1 MLKKT
6 KLSTGATVS
15 VNHERVRVDLPSL
28 PSSNSGHFQWQFI
41 SSAILNGGC
50 QLFET
55 TSSTSSSTHHVL
67 NYKVPSTYDGLNPP
81 PQSLLGNFTH
91 KEQIDKHNTVGM
103 LTAASM
109 ETFAHSSRS
118 AMGVTIDVIVTA
130 GLSNSRSAG
139 ADADYFVI
147 NEDYDVTDDDGQQQ
161 QRQQGMKPGTINTII
176 IVNAPLTQGAQVE
189 AYAVAI
195 EAKVASC
202 VDHGVTCA
210 KESSKF
216 ATGTGTDCA
225 VFISQCYSYK
235 SNNNKSRPK
244 QCGQHKIIKYAGKHT
259 LFAEMIGQAV
269 YEATSKAIMINIL
282 YKHYNYATYTIH
294 RWVQTFIGL
303 MTGAMPLIPPKPMMP
318 IPRAPL
324 NVVYVGIVK
333 VLSIYFFV
341 PLPDK
346 AKLLLAA
353 VAWDRYLREPP
364 LKIHPVCI
372 AGSMISACL
381 ARIPDRVYNNP
392 FLGFTCGL
400 LLLLSMVLIMTVGAW
415 MFMECNNVISLY
427 GPPYAREYLSGYYH
441 PSMMIEPALHLLT
454 WIMKLLLLKSTF
466 SLQLLCTLALQMAK
480 FIERDQIDDARA
492 QLSWLCSRDP
502 SKLGPSDLAGGTL
515 ESLSENL
522 SDGFV
527 APLFWY
533 VIFGPIGA
541 LAYRVINTLDSRV
554 GYRGKYEWVGKPSAR
569 LDDVINYIPA
579 RITTVLLALS
589 AGVILGHGNA
599 WEGLHTAWADHEQ
612 CESPNAGWPMACFAG
627 LLGVQL
633 KKEGSYCLGARRS
646 NNREPTPVDIRAGHR
661 VAELAGGLTLVIA
674 IAVLLLLL

>member
-1 MLKKT
+1 MLKEIK
-6 KLSTGATVS
+6 STGATVS
-15 VNHERVRVDLPSL
+15 VNNDRVRVDLPSL
-28 PSSNSGHFQWQFI
+28 SPSNSYHSI

-50 QLFET
+50 QFFET
-55 TSSTSSSTHHVL
+55 SSSSTSTTHHVI
-67 NYKVPSTYDGLNPP
+67 NYKVPSTYDGVNPS
-81 PQSLLGNFTH
+81 PQSLLANFTK

-109 ETFAHSSRS
+109 ESFSHSSRS
-118 AMGVTIDVIVTA
+118 AMGVSIDVIVTA

-147 NEDYDVTDDDGQQQ
+147 SEDYTTDDDDDDGQKKHQEK
-161 QRQQGMKPGTINTII
+161 MKPGTINTII
-176 IVNAPLTQGAQVE
+176 IVNAPLTQAALVE

-195 EAKVASC
+195 EAKCSAC

-210 KESSKF
+210 KDSTKF
-216 ATGTGTDCA
+216 AVGTGTDCA
-225 VFISQCYSYK
+225 VLISQHYSN
-235 SNNNKSRPK
+235 NNNKSLPK
-244 QCGQHKIIKYAGKHT
+244 CDRQKIIKYAGKHT

-269 YEATSKAIMINIL
+269 YEATSKAIMTNIFHL
-282 YKHYNYATYTIH
+282 HYNYATYTMN
-294 RWVQTFIGL
+294 RWFRTFIGL
-303 MTGAMPLIPPKPMMP
+303 MMGAMPLIPPKPMMP

-324 NVVYVGIVK
+324 NVVLMGTAK

-353 VAWDRYLREPP
+353 AAWDRYLREAP
-364 LKIHPVCI
+364 LIIHPVCI

-381 ARIPDRVYNNP
+381 SRTPDRVYNNP
-392 FLGFTCGL
+392 FMGFTCGL
-400 LLLLSMVLIMTVGAW
+400 VLLVLMVLIMTVGAW
-415 MFMECNNVISLY
+415 MFTEFTETISEN
-427 GPPYAREYLSGYYH
+427 GPTFARKYLSEYYH
-441 PSMMIEPALHLLT
+441 VSIEHALNLFA
-454 WIMKLLLLKSTF
+454 WILKLLLLKSTF

-480 FIERDQIDDARA
+480 FIERDQIDDARG
-492 QLSWLCSRDP
+492 QLCWLCSRDP
-502 SKLGPSDLAGGTL
+502 STLGPSDLAGGTL

-533 VIFGPIGA
+533 VMFGPIGA
-541 LAYRVINTLDSRV
+541 LGYRVINTLDSRV
-554 GYRGKYEWVGKPSAR
+554 GYRGKYEWFGKPSAR
-569 LDDVINYIPA
+569 LDDLINYVPA

-589 AGVILGHGNA
+589 ASFTLGRRSA
-599 WEGLHTAWADHEQ
+599 WRGLQIAWKDQRQ

-633 KKEGSYCLGARRS
+633 KKEGAYCLGAS
-646 NNREPTPVDIRAGHR
+646 GTEPTPVDIRAGHR
-661 VAELAGGLTLVIA
+661 VAELAGGISLLIA
-674 IAVLLLLL
+674 ITAVIM

>member
-1 MLKKT
+1 MLKKI

-15 VNHERVRVDLPSL
+15 VNHDRVRVDLPSL
-28 PSSNSGHFQWQFI
+28 PSSNSGHFQWQSI

-55 TSSTSSSTHHVL
+55 SSSKTQHVI
-67 NYKVPSTYDGLNPP
+67 NYKVPSTYDGMNPA
-81 PQSLLGNFTH
+81 PQSLLANFTQ

-118 AMGVTIDVIVTA
+118 AMGVTVDAIVTA

-147 NEDYDVTDDDGQQQ
+147 SDEYDATDDDVDGQQQ
-161 QRQQGMKPGTINTII
+161 QQGIKPGTINTII
-176 IVNAPLTQGAQVE
+176 IVNAPLTQEAQVE

-202 VDHGVTCA
+202 VDHGVSCA
-210 KESSKF
+210 KDSTKF

-225 VFISQCYSYK
+225 VLISQRYS
-235 SNNNKSRPK
+235 NNKSLPK
-244 QCGQHKIIKYAGKHT
+244 QRGQQQIIKYAGKHT

-269 YEATSKAIMINIL
+269 YEATSKAIMINI
-282 YKHYNYATYTIH
+282 
-294 RWVQTFIGL
+294 
-303 MTGAMPLIPPKPMMP
+303 
-318 IPRAPL
+318 PRAPL
-324 NVVYVGIVK
+324 NVVLVGIFK
-333 VLSIYFFV
+333 VLCIYFFV

-381 ARIPDRVYNNP
+381 ARTPDRVYNNP

-400 LLLLSMVLIMTVGAW
+400 VLLILMVLTMTLGAW
-415 MFMECNNVISLY
+415 MFMECTDAISVY
-427 GPPYAREYLSGYYH
+427 GPTYAREYLSRYDNYSYYDT
-441 PSMMIEPALHLLT
+441 SKMIEQAFHLLT

-480 FIERDQIDDARA
+480 FIERDQIDDARS

-502 SKLGPSDLAGGTL
+502 SNLGPSDLAGGTL

-533 VIFGPIGA
+533 VVFGPIGA

-554 GYRGKYEWVGKPSAR
+554 GYRGKYEWFGKPSAR

-579 RITTVLLALS
+579 RITMVLLVLS
-589 AGVILGHGNA
+589 AGVTLGRRNA
-599 WEGLHTAWADHEQ
+599 MQGLKIAWKDHRQ

-633 KKEGSYCLGARRS
+633 KKEGAYCLGSSAS
-646 NNREPTPVDIRAGHR
+646 NSGSSREPTPVDIRAGHR
-661 VAELAGGLTLVIA
+661 VAELAGGISLVIA
-674 IAVLLLLL
+674 IVVLLL